1 MKEDIELRVSNMV
14 EDITQAAI
22 KNRLNL
28 TICGGRIG
36 FVDQEKRKI
45 VALWDAEYKMPEEK
59 DVGVC

>member
-28 TICGGRIG
+28 TVYDGKIG
-36 FVDQEKRKI
+36 FVDQEQRKI
-45 VALWDAEYKMPEEK
+45 VALWDAKYKMPEEK
-59 DVGVC
+59 DVGQC